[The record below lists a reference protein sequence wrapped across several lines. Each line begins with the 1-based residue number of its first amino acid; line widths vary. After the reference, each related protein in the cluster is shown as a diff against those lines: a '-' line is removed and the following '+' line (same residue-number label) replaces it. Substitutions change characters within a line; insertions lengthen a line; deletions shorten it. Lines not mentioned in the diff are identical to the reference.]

1 VPAGTSCCP
10 LFQPRLCARKH
21 NRRVKDGCVTDG
33 DFRKLVKEALEH
45 LYDTA
50 YLATH
55 PLVEK
60 LATTGHINHMTRAQ
74 KLRGTLKEAIEA
86 LRPQADVPASASEWR
101 SYLALRYR
109 YAQGMSL
116 AQVEGELGLSLRQVQ
131 RELHKGIDAV
141 TAVLWEMRATKLE
154 AADRAAGEPGEVQ
167 ALRDEMHQWRVLR
180 EACAVRA
187 LLDEATWMLEPL
199 FSQAAMQ
206 LRVELPHALSP
217 VLIDVTLTRQALF
230 QILRLVLQ
238 QAQDSEV
245 VVQVRAQGD
254 QVELRVRCPACHL
267 DPQAPDWQMAQLLFE
282 QQSGALADD
291 AEAAAGTGLVI
302 RLPRAHPYRVLI
314 VDDNPATHQLLERY
328 LAPHFYEVAHAS
340 SGADALQQVSEAA
353 PDIIILDVMMP
364 SMDGWQVLRAL
375 TESAQTAGIPVV
387 VCSVLKEPE
396 LAVSL
401 GARVYLKKP
410 VDRLELLATLAN
422 LRGPAPLGAAGPPA
436 VP

>member
-1 VPAGTSCCP
+1 
-10 LFQPRLCARKH
+10 
-21 NRRVKDGCVTDG
+21 VTDAEL
-33 DFRKLVKEALEH
+33 RKLVKEALEH

-55 PLVEK
+55 PLLEK
-60 LATTGHINHMTRAQ
+60 LAAAGSTNHMTRAQ
-74 KLRGTLKEAIEA
+74 KLRGTLKDAIEA
-86 LRPQADVPASASEWR
+86 LRPQADLPASASEWR

-109 YAQGMSL
+109 YVQGMSL

-131 RELHKGIDAV
+131 RELHKGLDAV
-141 TAVLWEMRATKLE
+141 TALLWEMRVTAPHASEVTE
-154 AADRAAGEPGEVQ
+154 ADPSQVQ
-167 ALRDEMHQWRVLR
+167 ALRDEMHQWRVSR

-187 LLDEATWMLEPL
+187 LLDETIWMLEPL
-199 FSQAAMQ
+199 FGQLSMH
-206 LRVELPHALSP
+206 LRVELPSALSP
-217 VLIDVTLTRQALF
+217 VLVDVTLTRQALF

-238 QAQDSEV
+238 QAQGGDV
-245 VVQVRAQGD
+245 VLQAQAKGH
-254 QVELRVRCPACHL
+254 QVELLVQCPACQL
-267 DPQAPDWQMAQLLFE
+267 DLQAPDWQMAQLLFE
-282 QQSGALADD
+282 QQGGALA
-291 AEAAAGTGLVI
+291 AETQSAAGSWVVI
-302 RLPRAHPYRVLI
+302 RLPQAHPLRVLI

-340 SGADALQQVSEAA
+340 SGADALQRVAETA

-375 TESAQTAGIPVV
+375 TEDPRTAGIPVV

-410 VDRLELLATLAN
+410 VDRLELLATLAS
-422 LRGPAPLGAAGPPA
+422 LRGPAPLGAGDPPSA
-436 VP
+436 P